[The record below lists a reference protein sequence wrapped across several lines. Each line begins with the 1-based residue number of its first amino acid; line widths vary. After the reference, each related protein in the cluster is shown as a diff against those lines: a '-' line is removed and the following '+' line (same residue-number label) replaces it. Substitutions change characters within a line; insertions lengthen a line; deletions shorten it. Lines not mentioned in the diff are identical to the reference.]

1 MGWSP
6 SRKLMDAI
14 GKSFWKHA
22 MLPSATKPAATKNH
36 TSQALELAA
45 GVCAGSL
52 SHALLIT
59 H

>member
-1 MGWSP
+1 MN
-6 SRKLMDAI
+6 AI